1 MLQRYSCRQK
11 GVNRD
16 PFLEEWL
23 AFGAMFESRNMHSMN
38 QPRLALF
45 ALLPLFV
52 GIHSFGQGSPM
63 FRGDPAHSG
72 IYAGAGVPKFHGIR
86 WSFHTN
92 SEVVSSPAIV
102 GGVVYVGSNDG
113 NLYAIDESSGKLHW
127 KFETG
132 SAIPSS
138 PAVAAGIVYFA
149 SYDGNF
155 YAVDAVTG
163 KLKWKFADS
172 GERRYSG
179 THLHGMLPAGETM
192 PDPFDV
198 YLSSPVV
205 WNGTVYF
212 GSGDGNVYA
221 INAKSGALQWKF
233 HTGDVVHASP
243 AIAQGKLYVGSWDSY
258 FYALDAATGKQ
269 LWQFKTGED
278 PKIHN
283 QVGIQSS
290 ATIADGVV
298 YFGCRDSN
306 LYALDAATGRKRWF
320 FSNHGSWVITSPVV
334 KDGKLYFATSD
345 STLFHA
351 LDAKTGAPLYSI
363 KFRWPIFGSPAI
375 AGNTLYLPE
384 QNGKLTA
391 INLIA
396 HKPAWVFQTDASRQ
410 NLPKLSKPDGSA
422 AYESVFT
429 STFYDDTIVGI
440 KKLRSVGSILSS
452 PVVSGSTVYLG
463 TSDGSLYALQ

>member
-1 MLQRYSCRQK
+1 
-11 GVNRD
+11 
-16 PFLEEWL
+16 
-23 AFGAMFESRNMHSMN
+23 MN
-38 QPRLALF
+38 KILSLF
-45 ALLPLFV
+45 ALFPLLA
-52 GIHSFGQGSPM
+52 GINSLGQGSSM
-63 FRGDPAHSG
+63 FRGDPVHSA
-72 IYAGAGVPKFHGIR
+72 IYGGAGAPAFHGIR

-92 SEVVSSPAIV
+92 GEVVSSPAIV
-102 GGVVYVGSNDG
+102 RGIVYVGSDDG
-113 NLYAIDESSGKLHW
+113 NLYAIDESNGKLHW

-149 SYDGNF
+149 SYDGNL
-155 YAVDAVTG
+155 YAVDALAG

-205 WNGTVYF
+205 WNGMVYF

-221 INAKSGALQWKF
+221 LNAKSGTLQWKF
-233 HTGDVVHASP
+233 HTGNVVHASP
-243 AIAQGKLYVGSWDSY
+243 AIAEGKLYIGSWDSY
-258 FYALDAATGKQ
+258 FYALDATTGKQ
-269 LWQFKTGED
+269 LWRFKTGED

-290 ATIADGVV
+290 ATIAGGVV

-306 LYALDAATGRKRWF
+306 LYALDAATGRQRWF

-345 STLFHA
+345 TALFHA
-351 LDAKTGAPLYSI
+351 LDANTGAPLYSI
-363 KFRWPIFGSPAI
+363 KFHWPVFGSPAI

-391 INLIA
+391 IDLVA
-396 HKPAWVFQTDASRQ
+396 HKPAWVFQSDASRQ
-410 NLPKLSKPDGSA
+410 NLTKFSKPDGTP

-452 PVVSGSTVYLG
+452 PVVSGSAVYLG

>member
-1 MLQRYSCRQK
+1 
-11 GVNRD
+11 
-16 PFLEEWL
+16 
-23 AFGAMFESRNMHSMN
+23 MN
-38 QPRLALF
+38 QSRLALF
-45 ALLPLFV
+45 TLLPFFF
-52 GIHSFGQGSPM
+52 GIHAFAQGNPM
-63 FRGDPAHSG
+63 FRGDPVHSG
-72 IYAGAGVPKFHGIR
+72 IYAGAGVPEFHGIR
-86 WSFHTN
+86 WSFHTKG
-92 SEVVSSPAIV
+92 EVVSSPAVV

-113 NLYAIDESSGKLHW
+113 NLYAIDESSGKLRW

-163 KLKWKFADS
+163 KLRWKFADP

-179 THLHGMLPAGETM
+179 THLHGMLPAGEVM

-198 YLSSPVV
+198 YLSSPVAG
-205 WNGTVYF
+205 NGLVYF

-243 AIAQGKLYVGSWDSY
+243 AIAQGKLYIGSWDSY

-269 LWQFKTGED
+269 IWRFKTGED

-290 ATIADGVV
+290 ATIAGGVV

-306 LYALDAATGRKRWF
+306 LYALDATTGRLRWF

-391 INLIA
+391 IDLVT
-396 HKPAWVFQTDASRQ
+396 HKPVWVFQTNASRQ
-410 NLPKLSKPDGSA
+410 NLPSLSKPDGSPS
-422 AYESVFT
+422 YDSVFT

-452 PVVSGSTVYLG
+452 PVVSERTVYLG
-463 TSDGSLYALQ
+463 TSDGNLYALQ

>member
-1 MLQRYSCRQK
+1 MPM
-11 GVNRD
+11 NR
-16 PFLEEWL
+16 PHL
-23 AFGAMFESRNMHSMN
+23 AV
-38 QPRLALF
+38 F
-45 ALLPLFV
+45 ALVLFFA
-52 GIHSFGQGSPM
+52 GINSFGQESPM
-63 FRGDPAHSG
+63 FRGDPVHSG
-72 IYAGAGVPKFHGIR
+72 IYGAAGVPQFHGVR
-86 WSFHTN
+86 WFFHTN
-92 SEVVSSPAIV
+92 GEVVSSPAIA

-113 NLYAIDESSGKLHW
+113 NLYAVDESNGHLHW

-132 SAIPSS
+132 SGIPSS
-138 PAVAAGIVYFA
+138 PAVATGIVYFA

-155 YAVDAVTG
+155 FAVDTVTG
-163 KLKWKFADS
+163 KLKWKFANA

-179 THLHGMLPAGETM
+179 THLHGMLPVAESM

-205 WNGTVYF
+205 GIGMVYF

-221 INAKSGALQWKF
+221 LNAASGALRWKF

-243 AIAQGKLYVGSWDSY
+243 ALAQGKLYVGSWDSY

-269 LWQFKTGED
+269 LWRFKTGED

-298 YFGCRDSN
+298 YFGCRDSKI
-306 LYALDAATGRKRWF
+306 YALDAATGRQRWF

-345 STLFHA
+345 TALFQA

-363 KFRWPIFGSPAI
+363 KFHWPVFGSPAI

-391 INLIA
+391 IDLIA
-396 HKPAWVFQTDASRQ
+396 RKPAWVFQTDASRK
-410 NLPKLSKPDGSA
+410 NLPRLSKPDGTP
-422 AYESVFT
+422 AYESVFS

-452 PVVSGSTVYLG
+452 PVVSGRAIYLG
-463 TSDGSLYALQ
+463 TSDGNLYALQ

>member
-1 MLQRYSCRQK
+1 M
-11 GVNRD
+11 NRSR
-16 PFLEEWL
+16 L
-23 AFGAMFESRNMHSMN
+23 AF
-38 QPRLALF
+38 F
-45 ALLPLFV
+45 ALLCSV
-52 GIHSFGQGSPM
+52 TGINSFGQESPM
-63 FRGDPAHSG
+63 FRADPSHSG
-72 IYAGAGVPKFHGIR
+72 IFAGAGLRQFHGVR

-92 SEVVSSPAIV
+92 GEVVSSPAIV
-102 GGVVYVGSNDG
+102 GGIVYVGSNDG
-113 NLYAIDESSGKLHW
+113 SLYAIDEASGKLRW

-138 PAVAAGIVYFA
+138 PAVAKGLVYFA

-155 YAVDAVTG
+155 YAVNAMSG
-163 KLKWKFADS
+163 KLRWKFADP
-172 GERRYSG
+172 GERRYSA

-205 WNGTVYF
+205 LNGMAYF

-221 INAKSGALQWKF
+221 ISTKSGALQWKF

-243 AIAQGKLYVGSWDSY
+243 ALAAGKLYVGSWDSY
-258 FYALDAATGKQ
+258 FYALDASTGKQ
-269 LWQFKTGED
+269 LWRFKTGED
-278 PKIHN
+278 PKLHN

-306 LYALDAATGRKRWF
+306 LYALDATTGRQRWF

-345 STLFHA
+345 TMLFHA

-363 KFRWPIFGSPAI
+363 KFHWPIFGSLAI
-375 AGNTLYLPE
+375 AGDTLLLPE

-391 INLIA
+391 IDLIT
-396 HKPAWVFQTDASRQ
+396 HKPAWVFQTDASRK
-410 NLPKLSKPDGSA
+410 NLLKLSRPDGTP

-440 KKLRSVGSILSS
+440 RKLRSVGSILSS
-452 PVVSGSTVYLG
+452 PVISGSSVYVG
-463 TSDGSLYALQ
+463 TSDGNLYALR